1 MKGLMIQEPY
11 ATLIARGI
19 KKVETR
25 KYAPPPELVGR
36 RIALI
41 ATDGK
46 WSSVVGTA
54 LLRGWMDYDNERQ
67 FRRDYLNHLVPKGS
81 KWDWKKGD
89 KRRCGWFMSEPTV
102 FKEFVPAPSK
112 RGRVWTSDV
121 EIPKTPKEDWNWIR
135 MW

>member
-1 MKGLMIQEPY
+1 MQGLMIQEPY

-25 KYAPPPELVGR
+25 RYAPPPELVGR

-46 WSSVVGTA
+46 WSSIVGTA

-67 FRRDYLNHLVPKGS
+67 FRRDYPNHLVPKGS
-81 KWDWKKGD
+81 RWDWKKGEGSLFWNLTAS
-89 KRRCGWFMSEPTV
+89 KLFLTAKSINFLANFTEPL
-102 FKEFVPAPSK
+102 
-112 RGRVWTSDV
+112 
-121 EIPKTPKEDWNWIR
+121 
-135 MW
+135 